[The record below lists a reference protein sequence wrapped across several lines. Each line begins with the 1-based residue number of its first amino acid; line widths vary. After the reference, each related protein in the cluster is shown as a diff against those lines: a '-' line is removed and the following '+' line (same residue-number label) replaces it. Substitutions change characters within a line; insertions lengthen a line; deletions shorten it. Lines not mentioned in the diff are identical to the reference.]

1 MATQIETSGVLWAWT
16 LIPSLAARPARSTIR
31 ENPGA
36 DSGAPRS
43 LTNTNAPGAPG
54 EAR

>member
-16 LIPSLAARPARSTIR
+16 LSLAAHPARSTIR